1 MKNYKSQ
8 VVFFDNSELLESCEI
23 DNQNHLLYF
32 VSIYKKLVYCLDI
45 NTGTINSMPTNGPVG
60 CVRVLNYKKLIV
72 AETHGIY
79 EFDFST
85 LSSKKLNDFVKEDG
99 VRFNDGILDS
109 KGRFL
114 IGTMGYP
121 EIIPNKGKLYAYH
134 DGNYI
139 KLLDDITISNGIA
152 FTSDNNT
159 MFYIDT
165 PTKKVVKFNYDI
177 NNGTIYNKSDLIEFD
192 TESFPDGMC
201 IDSNQHLLI
210 AEWGGSCISRWDS
223 KNGEL
228 IERYQ
233 LPVLNITSCAIDI
246 HNNIYIT
253 TAKSENIDEQFGG
266 ALLYL
271 KFIK

>member
-8 VVFFDNSELLESCEI
+8 VIFFDNSELLESCEI

-45 NTGTINSMPTNGPVG
+45 NTRTINSMPTNGPVG

-72 AETHGIY
+72 AETNGIY

-85 LSSKKLNDFVKEDG
+85 LSSTKLNGFVKEDS
-99 VRFNDGILDS
+99 VRFNDGRLDS
-109 KGRFL
+109 YGRFL

-121 EIIPNKGKLYAYH
+121 EIIPNIGKLYSYFQ
-134 DGNYI
+134 GNYRI
-139 KLLDDITISNGIA
+139 LLNDITISNGIV
-152 FTSDNNT
+152 FNNDHKT

-165 PTKKVVKFNYDI
+165 PTKKVVKFNYDL
-177 NNGTIYNKSDLIEFD
+177 NNGNISNKSDLIEFN

-201 IDSNQHLLI
+201 IDSNQHLFI
-210 AEWGGSCISRWDS
+210 AEWGGGCISKWDS
-223 KNGEL
+223 NNGNF

-253 TAKSENIDEQFGG
+253 TAKSENIDEHFGG
-266 ALLYL
+266 ALVYL
-271 KFIK
+271 KFFK